1 METERFHMLG
11 HPGNPE
17 TAGSQVVEAEWVDCW
32 AGFMS
37 RAVSDRHC
45 EGLDPGR
52 NMDSPQPFLLL
63 LLHDQLLTQL

>member
-1 METERFHMLG
+1 MLG

-17 TAGSQVVEAEWVDCW
+17 TPGSQGVEEEWVDCW

-45 EGLDPGR
+45 EGLDSGR
-52 NMDSPQPFLLL
+52 NMDS
-63 LLHDQLLTQL
+63 